1 MVYGGFASCCAE
13 TVTMLNNLPKNCIE
27 RVSLGQGRSANA
39 REICVPWAWQGAPA
53 ALLLAALA
61 LASGCD
67 LCDGI
72 ERADSKVFRLTATTV
87 DQSLA
92 AHELALVGFYAPWCE
107 VCKWFA
113 PHYEQVAEVLRAE
126 GVLVAKVNV
135 ADEPALARNFGAEVR
150 QAPVL
155 VIVRR
160 GVRIPYAGG
169 RRASEL
175 IQAMREHSRPP
186 VLELGILK
194 GSAAAVAP
202 DALAGTELDSE
213 SVAEAVRVFS
223 TAEPAYLSRVLVRS
237 PQPAAARDGAMD
249 LIDRVAGA
257 MRGDVAFARAPPLRQ
272 ERAAAG
278 SAAGE
283 GALEGS
289 GTCDTGLDAEH
300 PCIQMLRPW
309 VAAAAEPPEPTAVW
323 YSGPLDFQRLL
334 DWARWRSLPLSA
346 ELSASNAA
354 AFLSGGSTAL
364 LALDGT
370 LNSEA
375 RRSFVEAFQALAA
388 ANAAA
393 AGLHKNRQDARSLGG
408 GQTVPPFSGAAVAG
422 GSGGARSARTAG
434 GAAGSFLPP
443 AFGSLGLVIG
453 GEIRLRAVVAGA
465 VTLRQSADLSQ
476 V

>member
-113 PHYEQVAEVLRAE
+113 PHYEQPTVAAHSLRLRARGARLLAQVAEVLRAE

-237 PQPAAARDGAMD
+237 PQERQQRRGLPLGREHGAARARRHAQLGGAAQ
-249 LIDRVAGA
+249 LRRGVSGA
-257 MRGDVAFARAPPLRQ
+257 RRRQRRRRRRRRRAR
-272 ERAAAG
+272 
-278 SAAGE
+278 
-283 GALEGS
+283 GALGAPLQ
-289 GTCDTGLDAEH
+289 G
-300 PCIQMLRPW
+300 RPGPR
-309 VAAAAEPPEPTAVW
+309 PP
-323 YSGPLDFQRLL
+323 
-334 DWARWRSLPLSA
+334 AR
-346 ELSASNAA
+346 A
-354 AFLSGGSTAL
+354 AFLRTQQQFGVRAAQRVLTRRLGAVHAQGDFRQRGRARAGCR
-364 LALDGT
+364 LAAFEIRRRRARAGLEGARRRGPGCDA
-370 LNSEA
+370 EA
-375 RRSFVEAFQALAA
+375 RRRDSCPLRGARTRARPVEAAVLQRG
-388 ANAAA
+388 A
-393 AGLHKNRQDARSLGG
+393 AGRHRGRRWGRACS
-408 GQTVPPFSGAAVAG
+408 SGARGAVRR
-422 GSGGARSARTAG
+422 GGAR
-434 GAAGSFLPP
+434 PK
-443 AFGSLGLVIG
+443 
-453 GEIRLRAVVAGA
+453 AVRRCYTGINK
-465 VTLRQSADLSQ
+465 
-476 V
+476 